1 MAAAATAAADLAYR
15 FWKRSTRPAVSI
27 SFALPV
33 KNGWQLEQISS
44 RSSFMVLP
52 VFQVAPQ
59 EQWTVTSWYW
69 GWIFSFTG
77 GLLRRP
83 AACEP
88 GRNRGRYHIRRTDR
102 APRGAPASARPRAP
116 AGLPPGSLNS
126 RPVLVLTIH
135 SPGEPPRRLRADRP
149 ELALGRSSTN
159 DVFLPDRTLS
169 RVHARLTQGPDGMV
183 LTDLGSRNGTSLN
196 GERIVDPVLVRAGDR
211 IVLGETTIE
220 ISEETSSSARVVIDV
235 ASGASDRTMIAT
247 ASAAVGLARAAAREL
262 TDAAE
267 LKRLAT
273 SLQILNDV
281 SLALL
286 TDSPLSDLSALILEK
301 LFAYLEPDRG
311 LLMLR
316 DSAGGLQ
323 PEAMKLADGID
334 PADIRL
340 SRTLVETV
348 TERREGV
355 LMIDT
360 LTDAK
365 IGTADSIRLQGITSC
380 LAAPLLAGDEVI
392 GLVYLEARL
401 GRKSFTEE
409 DLRLLTSLANTA
421 AIKIQN
427 QRLQEAAAAK
437 QQIERE
443 MALAWDVQRRLFP
456 EVPPDLP
463 ATDLFG
469 RTLPSRTVSG
479 DYYDFFV
486 RGDGTVDVVVADVC
500 GKGMAASILAAS
512 VQSAFQAWAAE
523 HFPPDRLCARLNDLV
538 YRRTS
543 PEKFVTFIAA
553 LYDPETGAVVYSN
566 AGHNPGVVLRAGG
579 GHELLP
585 AQGPPLGLFPGM
597 GYGSGALTLA
607 PGDLLLLYTDGVT
620 EAANPEDEEFGLER
634 LVALAASGSA
644 SPLGAIEQAIREGL
658 VAFAAGVPFHDDRT
672 VVLLRRR

>member
-1 MAAAATAAADLAYR
+1 M
-15 FWKRSTRPAVSI
+15 
-27 SFALPV
+27 
-33 KNGWQLEQISS
+33 
-44 RSSFMVLP
+44 
-52 VFQVAPQ
+52 
-59 EQWTVTSWYW
+59 
-69 GWIFSFTG
+69 
-77 GLLRRP
+77 
-83 AACEP
+83 
-88 GRNRGRYHIRRTDR
+88 
-102 APRGAPASARPRAP
+102 
-116 AGLPPGSLNS
+116 
-126 RPVLVLTIH
+126 LVLTIQ
-135 SPGEPPRRLRADRP
+135 SPGEPPRRLRVDRP
-149 ELALGRSSTN
+149 ELTLGRASTN

-169 RVHARLTQGPDGMV
+169 RAHARLTQGPDGP
-183 LTDLGSRNGTSLN
+183 LLADLGSRNGTQLN
-196 GERIVDPVLVRAGDR
+196 GARIVEPVPVRTGDR

-220 ISEETSSSARVVIDV
+220 VSEEASSSARVVIE
-235 ASGASDRTMIAT
+235 AGGGALERTMIST
-247 ASAAVGLARAAAREL
+247 SSAAGGLTRAAAREL

-273 SLQILNDV
+273 SLQILNEV

-286 TDSPLSDLSALILEK
+286 TDIPLAELSSLILEK

-316 DSAGGLQ
+316 DEAGVLHA
-323 PEAMKLADGID
+323 EAMKLADGID
-334 PADIRL
+334 PADLRL
-340 SRTLVETV
+340 SRTLVEAV

-360 LTDAK
+360 RTDAK
-365 IGTADSIRLQGITSC
+365 LGTADSIRLQGITSC
-380 LAAPLLAGDEVI
+380 LAAPLLAGEDVI

-437 QQIERE
+437 QRIERE

-456 EVPPDLP
+456 EVPPVLP
-463 ATDLFG
+463 FSELFG
-469 RTLPSRTVSG
+469 RTIPSRTVSG

-543 PEKFVTFIAA
+543 PEKFVTFFAA
-553 LYDPETGAVVYSN
+553 LYDPETGSVVYSN
-566 AGHNPGVVLRAGG
+566 AGHNPGIVLRAGG
-579 GHELLP
+579 EHELLP
-585 AQGPPLGLFPGM
+585 AQGPPLGLFPGRS
-597 GYGSGALTLA
+597 YGSGALTLA
-607 PGDLLLLYTDGVT
+607 PGDLLFLYTDGLP
-620 EAANPEDEEFGLER
+620 EAANSDDEEFGLER
-634 LVALAASGSA
+634 LVAAASYCQDR
-644 SPLGAIEQAIREGL
+644 PLEAIEEELRERL
-658 VAFAAGVPFHDDRT
+658 VAFAGGIPFHDDRT
-672 VVLLRRR
+672 VVFLRRR